1 MIPIKIYIH
10 LCPASSRSI
19 GHIVMPMAN
28 FYGGL
33 YIEILSIIH
42 HTQDIRLKE
51 HLSMGTRAAAGFV
64 EGY

>member
-1 MIPIKIYIH
+1 
-10 LCPASSRSI
+10 
-19 GHIVMPMAN
+19 MPMAN

-64 EGY
+64 EGYL